1 MSDQKLILLVGPS
14 AAGKSTFAEK
24 YIRENPD
31 TLYLS
36 SDQLRKDLTGDEN
49 NQTVNGQ
56 VFGIIKSRTDENL
69 KNGKSVL
76 IDAMGL
82 NPKDRKDHLALA
94 AKYNVPCIAYVFER
108 TKEQLVKNQE
118 KRASKGGRRVP
129 DDVIDRMLQKY
140 VRPSH
145 GEGFSLINMV

>member
-1 MSDQKLILLVGPS
+1 MNEQKLILLIGPS
-14 AAGKSTFAEK
+14 GAGKSTFAEK

-31 TLYLS
+31 TAYLS

-56 VFGIIKSRTDENL
+56 VFGIIKSRTDAYL
-69 KNGKSVL
+69 KSGKSVL

-82 NPKDRKDHLALA
+82 NPKDRKDHLSLA
-94 AKYNVPCIAYVFER
+94 AKYSVPSIAYVFER

-129 DDVIDRMLQKY
+129 DEILDRMLQKY

-145 GEGFSLINMV
+145 AEGFTKIEMV

>member
-69 KNGKSVL
+69 KNG
-76 IDAMGL
+76 
-82 NPKDRKDHLALA
+82 
-94 AKYNVPCIAYVFER
+94 
-108 TKEQLVKNQE
+108 
-118 KRASKGGRRVP
+118 
-129 DDVIDRMLQKY
+129 
-140 VRPSH
+140 
-145 GEGFSLINMV
+145 